1 MALLKMSRGTVLWL
15 AAAAVPVVLTFASST
30 KMEVNIQYT
39 LRVLVIEC

>member
-1 MALLKMSRGTVLWL
+1 MTLLKMSRGTVLWL

-30 KMEVNIQYT
+30 KMEVK